1 MQTFLLWIVFYLAI
15 SLIISYLVN
24 FYNRRLRLVER

>member
-1 MQTFLLWIVFYLAI
+1 MQTFLLWIVFYLVI